1 MNKLEVAIKLLQ
13 MLNER
18 KTITSKVIADEFDV
32 SIRTAQRYLRE
43 LSALPC
49 FVSQHNNYSYELYP
63 DYKLKEALLNTS
75 LCDILHRKIQ
85 SESSISTA
93 EIACLVCGLS
103 HNKYNHTLY
112 VFDASDIDNKD
123 KTEQLLEHIRTML
136 KANKCGLQ
144 E

>member
-13 MLNER
+13 LLNER
-18 KTITSKVIADEFDV
+18 KTITSKVISDEFDV

-49 FVSQHNNYSYELYP
+49 FVNQQKNNSYELYP

-75 LCDILHRKIQ
+75 LCDILHKKIRNDRAVN
-85 SESSISTA
+85 SA
-93 EIACLVCGLS
+93 EIACLVCSLS
-103 HNKYNHTLY
+103 HNVYNHSLF
-112 VFDASDIDNKD
+112 VFDASDIANEHKID
-123 KTEQLLEHIRTML
+123 QLLGHIRTML
-136 KANKCGLQ
+136 KANKCSLQ